1 MRYNQKQHTM
11 RKIIFLPIVMLA
23 LLAQAQIVQQDCTEL
38 FISEYVEGSHN
49 NKALEF
55 YNPTPNDIILDNT
68 YDLVRYSN
76 GAGESIESDIQ
87 YVQPLTGTVPAYG
100 TFIALLD
107 RQDAN
112 GTGYDTILFA
122 DLLNI
127 GNTFSNSAF
136 YSTDYNSGTNGCRV
150 MVFNGD
156 DALGLR
162 KNGNAV
168 DIFGKIGEDPGYAW
182 TDDASAGFTDANGGD
197 WWTRDH
203 TLIRK
208 ANIKQGVTTSP
219 ILFDPTAEWDT
230 LATNTFT
237 ELGTHNC
244 DCHNF
249 PLEIETTK
257 IKVRMYPN
265 PSANNNILI
274 LQGEQSLGNI
284 SIINMF
290 GQTVRKFA
298 SEQKIITINTQQL
311 SSGTYFIQVNNADGV
326 WEEKLIIQ

>member
-1 MRYNQKQHTM
+1 MRYNQKLHAM
-11 RKIIFLPIVMLA
+11 RKIIFLPIIMLA
-23 LLAQAQIVQQDCTEL
+23 LLANAQDCTEL

-49 NKALEF
+49 NKALEI
-55 YNPTPNDIILDNT
+55 YNPTDTDINLNGT

-107 RQDAN
+107 RQDPN

-127 GNTFSNSAF
+127 GNTFVNSAF

-168 DIFGKIGEDPGYAW
+168 DIFGKIGEDPGFAW

-208 ANIKQGVTTSP
+208 ASVKKGVSTSP

-230 LATNTFT
+230 LAQNTFT
-237 ELGTHNC
+237 ELGTHTC
-244 DCHNF
+244 DCYNPAF
-249 PLEIETTK
+249 VSEQTK
-257 IKVRMYPN
+257 KISLYPN
-265 PSANNNILI
+265 PINNNNTLI
-274 LQGEQSLGNI
+274 LQANQPLGNI
-284 SIINMF
+284 SLINMM
-290 GQTVRKFA
+290 GQTVRNFK
-298 SEQKIITINTQQL
+298 SEQNIVTINTQQL
-311 SSGTYFIQVNNADGV
+311 SSGTYFIQISNTDGV

>member
-136 YSTDYNSGTNGCRV
+136 YSADYNSGTNGCRV

-162 KNGNAV
+162 KNGNAI

-208 ANIKQGVTTSP
+208 ANIKHGVTTSP

-230 LATNTFT
+230 LARNTFT
-237 ELGTHNC
+237 ELGTHSC
-244 DCHNF
+244 DCFTPASVIVQVNDIR
-249 PLEIETTK
+249 L
-257 IKVRMYPN
+257 YPN
-265 PSANNNILI
+265 PSTNNNILI
-274 LQGEQSLGNI
+274 LQANQPLGNI
-284 SIINMF
+284 SLINMM
-290 GQTVRKFA
+290 GQTVRKLK
-298 SEQKIITINTQQL
+298 SEQNIVTINTQQL
-311 SSGTYFIQVNNADGV
+311 SSGTYFIQVINTAGV
-326 WEEKLIIQ
+326 WKEKLIIK

>member
-55 YNPTPNDIILDNT
+55 YNPTPYDIILDNT

-162 KNGNAV
+162 KNGNAI

-182 TDDASAGFTDANGGD
+182 TDDTSAGFTDANGGD

-208 ANIKQGVTTSP
+208 ANIKHGVTTSP

-230 LATNTFT
+230 LAQNTFT

-244 DCHNF
+244 DCYTPASVIVQTNNI
-249 PLEIETTK
+249 LL
-257 IKVRMYPN
+257 YPN
-265 PSANNNILI
+265 PSTNNNILI
-274 LQGEQSLGNI
+274 LQANQPLGNI
-284 SIINMF
+284 SLINMM
-290 GQTVRKFA
+290 GQTVRKLK
-298 SEQKIITINTQQL
+298 SEQNIVTINTNQL
-311 SSGTYFIQVNNADGV
+311 SSGTYFIQVNNTGGF
-326 WEEKLIIQ
+326 WEEKLIIK

>member
-1 MRYNQKQHTM
+1 MRYNQKLHAM

-38 FISEYVEGSHN
+38 FISEYIEGSHN
-49 NKALEF
+49 NKALEI
-55 YNPTPNDIILDNT
+55 YNPTDTDIDLNGT

-107 RQDAN
+107 RQDPN

-127 GNTFSNSAF
+127 GNTFANSAF

-162 KNGNAV
+162 KNGNTV

-208 ANIKQGVTTSP
+208 ASVKKGVSTSP

-230 LATNTFT
+230 LAKNTFT
-237 ELGTHNC
+237 ELGTHTC
-244 DCHNF
+244 DCYNSTSVS
-249 PLEIETTK
+249 EQTK
-257 IKVRMYPN
+257 QISLYPN
-265 PSANNNILI
+265 PINNNNILI
-274 LQGEQSLGNI
+274 LQANQPLGNI
-284 SIINMF
+284 SLINMI
-290 GQTVRKFA
+290 GQTVRNFK
-298 SEQKIITINTQQL
+298 SEQNIVTINTQQL
-311 SSGTYFIQVNNADGV
+311 SSGTYFIQINNKDGV

>member
-1 MRYNQKQHTM
+1 M
-11 RKIIFLPIVMLA
+11 RKIIFLPIIMLA
-23 LLAQAQIVQQDCTEL
+23 LLANAQDCTEL

-49 NKALEF
+49 NKALEI
-55 YNPTPNDIILDNT
+55 YNPTDTDINLNGT

-107 RQDAN
+107 RQDPN

-127 GNTFSNSAF
+127 GNTFANSAF

-168 DIFGKIGEDPGYAW
+168 DIFGKIGEDPGFAW

-208 ANIKQGVTTSP
+208 ASVKKGVSTSP

-230 LATNTFT
+230 LAQNTFT
-237 ELGTHNC
+237 ELGSHTC
-244 DCHNF
+244 DCYNPAF
-249 PLEIETTK
+249 VSEQNRK
-257 IKVRMYPN
+257 IRLYPN
-265 PSANNNILI
+265 PINNNNTLI
-274 LQGEQSLGNI
+274 LQANQPLGNI
-284 SIINMF
+284 SLINMM
-290 GQTVRKFA
+290 GQTVRNFK
-298 SEQKIITINTQQL
+298 SEQNIVTINTQQL
-311 SSGTYFIQVNNADGV
+311 SSGTYFIQISNTDGV

>member
-1 MRYNQKQHTM
+1 M
-11 RKIIFLPIVMLA
+11 
-23 LLAQAQIVQQDCTEL
+23 
-38 FISEYVEGSHN
+38 
-49 NKALEF
+49 
-55 YNPTPNDIILDNT
+55 
-68 YDLVRYSN
+68 
-76 GAGESIESDIQ
+76 
-87 YVQPLTGTVPAYG
+87 QPLTGTVPAYG

-162 KNGNAV
+162 KNGNAI

-208 ANIKQGVTTSP
+208 ANIKHGVTTSP

-230 LATNTFT
+230 LARNTFT
-237 ELGTHNC
+237 ELGTHSC
-244 DCHNF
+244 DCYTPASVIVQVNDIR
-249 PLEIETTK
+249 L
-257 IKVRMYPN
+257 YPN
-265 PSANNNILI
+265 PSTNNNILI
-274 LQGEQSLGNI
+274 LQANQPLGNI
-284 SIINMF
+284 SLINMM
-290 GQTVRKFA
+290 GQTVRKLK
-298 SEQKIITINTQQL
+298 SEQNIVTINSQQL
-311 SSGTYFIQVNNADGV
+311 SSGTYFIQVINTGGV
-326 WEEKLIIQ
+326 WKEKLIIK

>member
-107 RQDAN
+107 RQDPN

-136 YSTDYNSGTNGCRV
+136 YSADYNSGTNGCRV

-162 KNGNAV
+162 KNGNAI

-208 ANIKQGVTTSP
+208 ANIKHGVTTSP

-230 LATNTFT
+230 LARNTFT
-237 ELGTHNC
+237 ELGTHSC
-244 DCHNF
+244 DCYTPASVIVQVNNIR
-249 PLEIETTK
+249 L
-257 IKVRMYPN
+257 YPN
-265 PSANNNILI
+265 PSTNNNILI
-274 LQGEQSLGNI
+274 LQANQPLGNI
-284 SIINMF
+284 SLINMM
-290 GQTVRKFA
+290 GQTVRKLK
-298 SEQKIITINTQQL
+298 SEQNIVTINTQQL
-311 SSGTYFIQVNNADGV
+311 SSGTYFIQVINSAGV
-326 WEEKLIIQ
+326 WKEKLIIK

>member
-162 KNGNAV
+162 KNGNAI

-208 ANIKQGVTTSP
+208 ANIKHGVTTSP

-230 LATNTFT
+230 LARNTFT
-237 ELGTHNC
+237 ELGTHSC
-244 DCHNF
+244 DCYTPASVIVQVNDIR
-249 PLEIETTK
+249 L
-257 IKVRMYPN
+257 YPN
-265 PSANNNILI
+265 PSTNNNILI
-274 LQGEQSLGNI
+274 LQANQPLGNI
-284 SIINMF
+284 SLINMM
-290 GQTVRKFA
+290 GQTVRKLK
-298 SEQKIITINTQQL
+298 SEQNIVTINSQQL
-311 SSGTYFIQVNNADGV
+311 SSGTYFIQVINTGGV
-326 WEEKLIIQ
+326 WKEKLIIK

>member
-1 MRYNQKQHTM
+1 M
-11 RKIIFLPIVMLA
+11 RKIIFLPIIMLA
-23 LLAQAQIVQQDCTEL
+23 LLANAQDCTEL

-49 NKALEF
+49 NKALEI
-55 YNPTPNDIILDNT
+55 YNPTDTDIDLNGT

-107 RQDAN
+107 RQDPN

-127 GNTFSNSAF
+127 GNTFANSAF

-156 DALGLR
+156 DALALR

-168 DIFGKIGEDPGYAW
+168 DIFGKIGEDPGFAW

-208 ANIKQGVTTSP
+208 ASVKKGVSTSP

-230 LATNTFT
+230 LAQNTFT
-237 ELGTHNC
+237 ELGTHTC
-244 DCHNF
+244 DCFNSASVS
-249 PLEIETTK
+249 EQTK
-257 IKVRMYPN
+257 KIRLYPN
-265 PSANNNILI
+265 PINNNNTLI
-274 LQGEQSLGNI
+274 LQANQPLGNI
-284 SIINMF
+284 SLINMM
-290 GQTVRKFA
+290 GQTVRNFK
-298 SEQKIITINTQQL
+298 SEQNIVTINTQQL
-311 SSGTYFIQVNNADGV
+311 SSGTYFIQISNTDGV

>member
-1 MRYNQKQHTM
+1 
-11 RKIIFLPIVMLA
+11 MLA
-23 LLAQAQIVQQDCTEL
+23 LLANAQDCTEL

-49 NKALEF
+49 NKALEI
-55 YNPTPNDIILDNT
+55 YNPTDTDIDLNGT
-68 YDLVRYSN
+68 YDLVRYAN

-107 RQDAN
+107 RQDPN

-127 GNTFSNSAF
+127 GNTFANSAF

-162 KNGNAV
+162 KNGNTV
-168 DIFGKIGEDPGYAW
+168 DIFGKIGEDPGFAW

-208 ANIKQGVTTSP
+208 ASVKKGVSTSP

-230 LATNTFT
+230 LAQNTFT

-244 DCHNF
+244 DCYNSASVS
-249 PLEIETTK
+249 EQNRK
-257 IKVRMYPN
+257 IRLYPN
-265 PSANNNILI
+265 PINNNNTLI
-274 LQGEQSLGNI
+274 LQANQPLGNI
-284 SIINMF
+284 SLINMM
-290 GQTVRKFA
+290 GQTVRKFK
-298 SEQKIITINTQQL
+298 SEQNIVTINTQQL
-311 SSGTYFIQVNNADGV
+311 SSGTYFIQISNTDGV

>member
-1 MRYNQKQHTM
+1 M
-11 RKIIFLPIVMLA
+11 RKIIFLPIIMLA
-23 LLAQAQIVQQDCTEL
+23 LLANAQDCTEL

-49 NKALEF
+49 NKALEI
-55 YNPTPNDIILDNT
+55 YNPTDTDINLNGT

-107 RQDAN
+107 RQDPN

-127 GNTFSNSAF
+127 GNTFANSEF

-156 DALGLR
+156 DALALR

-208 ANIKQGVTTSP
+208 ASIKKGVSTSP

-230 LATNTFT
+230 LAQNTFT
-237 ELGTHNC
+237 ELGTHTC
-244 DCHNF
+244 DCYNSASAS
-249 PLEIETTK
+249 EQTK
-257 IKVRMYPN
+257 KISLYPN
-265 PSANNNILI
+265 PINNNNILI
-274 LQGEQSLGNI
+274 LQANQPLGTISL
-284 SIINMF
+284 INMM
-290 GQTVRKFA
+290 GQIVRNFK
-298 SEQKIITINTQQL
+298 SEQNIVTINTQQL
-311 SSGTYFIQVNNADGV
+311 SSGTYFIQINNKDGV

>member
-1 MRYNQKQHTM
+1 M
-11 RKIIFLPIVMLA
+11 RKIIFLPIIMLA
-23 LLAQAQIVQQDCTEL
+23 LLANAQDCTEL

-49 NKALEF
+49 NKALEI
-55 YNPTPNDIILDNT
+55 YNPTDTDIDLNGT

-107 RQDAN
+107 RQDPN

-127 GNTFSNSAF
+127 GNTFANSAF

-168 DIFGKIGEDPGYAW
+168 DIFGKIGEDPGFAW

-208 ANIKQGVTTSP
+208 ASVKKGVSTSP

-230 LATNTFT
+230 LAQNTFT
-237 ELGTHNC
+237 ELGIHTC
-244 DCHNF
+244 DCFN
-249 PLEIETTK
+249 PASVSEQTK
-257 IKVRMYPN
+257 KIRLYPN
-265 PSANNNILI
+265 PINNNNTLI
-274 LQGEQSLGNI
+274 LQANQPLGNI
-284 SIINMF
+284 SLINMM
-290 GQTVRKFA
+290 GQTVRNFK
-298 SEQKIITINTQQL
+298 SEQNIVTINTQQL
-311 SSGTYFIQVNNADGV
+311 SSGTYFIQISNTDGV

>member
-1 MRYNQKQHTM
+1 MKKNITLT
-11 RKIIFLPIVMLA
+11 ILA
-23 LLAQAQIVQQDCTEL
+23 FAFGAQAQDCTEL

-55 YNPTPNDIILDNT
+55 YNPTDTDITLDGT

-76 GAGESIESDIQ
+76 GSGESIESDIQ
-87 YVQPLTGTVPAYG
+87 YVQPLSGTVPAYS

-107 RQDAN
+107 KQDAA

-127 GNTFSNSAF
+127 GNTFANTAF
-136 YSTDYNSGTNGCRV
+136 YSPDYNSGTDGCRV

-162 KNGNAV
+162 KNGTKV
-168 DIFGKIGEDPGYAW
+168 DIFGKIGEDPGNAW

-208 ANIKQGVTTSP
+208 ASVKQGVTSSP

-230 LATNTFT
+230 LAKNTFT
-237 ELGTHNC
+237 ELGAHTC
-244 DCHNF
+244 DCYN
-249 PLEIETTK
+249 PASILEHANSIR
-257 IKVRMYPN
+257 IYPN
-265 PSANNNILI
+265 PSANNDVLI
-274 LQGEQSLGNI
+274 LQSEQALGDISLINAVGQ
-284 SIINMF
+284 II
-290 GQTVRKFA
+290 RKFK
-298 SEQKIITINTQQL
+298 SEQRIVTINTQQL
-311 SSGTYFIQVNNADGV
+311 ASGAYFIQVNNAGNI

>member
-1 MRYNQKQHTM
+1 MRYNQKLQIM
-11 RKIIFLPIVMLA
+11 RKIIFVPIIMLG
-23 LLAQAQIVQQDCTEL
+23 LLAQAQIAQQDCTEL

-55 YNPTPNDIILDNT
+55 YNPTPNDILLDNT

-208 ANIKQGVTTSP
+208 TNIKKGVTTSP

-237 ELGTHNC
+237 ELGTQLLYPALLFCLAVLRHRN
-244 DCHNF
+244 
-249 PLEIETTK
+249 L
-257 IKVRMYPN
+257 IKV
-265 PSANNNILI
+265 
-274 LQGEQSLGNI
+274 
-284 SIINMF
+284 
-290 GQTVRKFA
+290 
-298 SEQKIITINTQQL
+298 
-311 SSGTYFIQVNNADGV
+311 
-326 WEEKLIIQ
+326 

>member
-1 MRYNQKQHTM
+1 
-11 RKIIFLPIVMLA
+11 MLG
-23 LLAQAQIVQQDCTEL
+23 LFAQAQIVQQDCSEL

-55 YNPTPNDIILDNT
+55 YNPTPNDIILDNS

-87 YVQPLTGTVPAYG
+87 YVQPLAGIVPAYG

-127 GNTFSNSAF
+127 GNTFLNSAF

-156 DALGLR
+156 DALALR

-197 WWTRDH
+197 WLTRDH

-208 ANIKQGVTTSP
+208 SNVKQGVSTSP
-219 ILFDPTAEWDT
+219 ILFNPTAEWDT
-230 LATNTFT
+230 LAQNTFT
-237 ELGTHNC
+237 ELGSHTC
-244 DCHNF
+244 DCYNSSF
-249 PLEIETTK
+249 VLEQSKNI
-257 IKVRMYPN
+257 RLYPN
-265 PSANNNILI
+265 PSNNNNILI
-274 LQGEQSLGNI
+274 LQGDQPLEKISL
-284 SIINMF
+284 INMM
-290 GQTVRKFA
+290 GQTVRIFK
-298 SEQKIITINTQQL
+298 SEQNIVTINTQQL
-311 SSGTYFIQVNNADGV
+311 NSGTYLIKVNNSNGS
-326 WEEKLIIQ
+326 WEEKLIIK

>member
-162 KNGNAV
+162 KNGNAI

-208 ANIKQGVTTSP
+208 ANIKHGVTTSP

-230 LATNTFT
+230 LARNTFT
-237 ELGTHNC
+237 ELGTHSC
-244 DCHNF
+244 DCFTPASVIVQVNDIR
-249 PLEIETTK
+249 L
-257 IKVRMYPN
+257 YPN
-265 PSANNNILI
+265 PSTNNNILI
-274 LQGEQSLGNI
+274 LQANQPLGNI
-284 SIINMF
+284 SLINMM
-290 GQTVRKFA
+290 GQTVRKLK
-298 SEQKIITINTQQL
+298 SEQNIVTINTQQL
-311 SSGTYFIQVNNADGV
+311 SSGTYFIQVINTGGV
-326 WEEKLIIQ
+326 WEEKLIIK

>member
-1 MRYNQKQHTM
+1 M
-11 RKIIFLPIVMLA
+11 RKIIFLPIIMLA
-23 LLAQAQIVQQDCTEL
+23 LLANAQDCTEL

-49 NKALEF
+49 NKALEI
-55 YNPTPNDIILDNT
+55 YNPTDTDIDLNGT
-68 YDLVRYSN
+68 YDIVRYSN

-107 RQDAN
+107 RQDPN

-127 GNTFSNSAF
+127 GNTFANSAF

-156 DALGLR
+156 DALALR

-208 ANIKQGVTTSP
+208 ASVKKGVSTSP

-230 LATNTFT
+230 LAQNTFT
-237 ELGTHNC
+237 ELGTHTCNC
-244 DCHNF
+244 YNSASVS
-249 PLEIETTK
+249 EQTK
-257 IKVRMYPN
+257 KIRLYPN
-265 PSANNNILI
+265 PINNNNTLI
-274 LQGEQSLGNI
+274 LQANQPLGTISL
-284 SIINMF
+284 INMM
-290 GQTVRKFA
+290 GQTVRNFK
-298 SEQKIITINTQQL
+298 SEQNIVTINTQQL
-311 SSGTYFIQVNNADGV
+311 SSGTYFIQINNKDGV

>member
-1 MRYNQKQHTM
+1 MKYNQKLHAM
-11 RKIIFLPIVMLA
+11 RKFIFLPIIMLG

-127 GNTFSNSAF
+127 GNTFANSAF
-136 YSTDYNSGTNGCRV
+136 YSTDYNSGTSGCRV

-162 KNGNAV
+162 KNGNTV
-168 DIFGKIGEDPGYAW
+168 DIFGKIGEDPGFAW
-182 TDDASAGFTDANGGD
+182 TDDALAGFTDFDGGD

-208 ANIKQGVTTSP
+208 ASVKKGVTTNP

-230 LATNTFT
+230 LAQNTFT

-244 DCHNF
+244 DCFNATSV
-249 PLEIETTK
+249 LEQSKK
-257 IKVRMYPN
+257 ISLYPN
-265 PSANNNILI
+265 PINNNNVLI
-274 LQGEQSLGNI
+274 LQANQPIGNI
-284 SIINMF
+284 SLINMM
-290 GQTVRKFA
+290 GQTVRNFK
-298 SEQKIITINTQQL
+298 SEQNIVTINTQQL
-311 SSGTYFIQVNNADGV
+311 SSGTYFIQVNNTDGV

>member
-1 MRYNQKQHTM
+1 M
-11 RKIIFLPIVMLA
+11 RKIIFLPIIMLA
-23 LLAQAQIVQQDCTEL
+23 LLANAQDCTEL

-49 NKALEF
+49 NKALEI
-55 YNPTPNDIILDNT
+55 YNPTDTDINLNGT

-107 RQDAN
+107 RQDPN

-127 GNTFSNSAF
+127 GNTFANSEF

-156 DALGLR
+156 DALALR

-208 ANIKQGVTTSP
+208 ASVKKGVSTSP

-230 LATNTFT
+230 LAQNTFT
-237 ELGTHNC
+237 ELGTHTC
-244 DCHNF
+244 DCYNSASVS
-249 PLEIETTK
+249 EQTK
-257 IKVRMYPN
+257 KISLYPN
-265 PSANNNILI
+265 PINNNNILI
-274 LQGEQSLGNI
+274 LQANQPLGTISL
-284 SIINMF
+284 INMM
-290 GQTVRKFA
+290 GQTVRNFK
-298 SEQKIITINTQQL
+298 SEQNIVTINTQQL
-311 SSGTYFIQVNNADGV
+311 SSGTYFIQINNKDGV